1 VEQAVRFSGTDGL
14 ALVISVA
21 VCFAAAAAGSWLTFA
36 SLDTWYA
43 GLAKPSLNPPNW
55 VFGPVWSTLYLLMA
69 IAAWL
74 IWQQRART
82 RIRLPLSLFA
92 AQLAVN
98 VAWSGCFFYL
108 ERLGLAFGDVV
119 LLWLLILATMVS
131 FFRVSRA
138 AGALLVPYLLWVSFA
153 SYLNFAIWRL
163 NA

>member
-1 VEQAVRFSGTDGL
+1 MKVSGTDAL
-14 ALVISVA
+14 ALMISVA
-21 VCFAAAAAGSWLTFA
+21 VCFGAAAAGSWLTFA

-43 GLAKPSLNPPNW
+43 GLTKPSLNPPNW

-74 IWQQRART
+74 VWQRRERT
-82 RIRLPLSLFA
+82 KVKLPLMLFA
-92 AQLAVN
+92 AQLALN

-108 ERLGLAFGDVV
+108 QRPGLALADIA
-119 LLWLLILATMVS
+119 LLWLSILATMVS
-131 FFRVSRA
+131 FFRVSGV
-138 AGALLVPYLLWVSFA
+138 AGASLVPYWLWVTFA